1 MRVASKR
8 PRSQSHYR
16 RATPPLL
23 SIAGWVTTL
32 VFAAPFVYLAW
43 ETTRLGNFF
52 DVLGRSDVT
61 GPLLRSLA
69 LASATSALATFIGG
83 WLAWLIVRTDLPG
96 RRIFGVAVALPLVIP
111 SYVAAASLRAAFG
124 PGSLIG
130 WVPRPS
136 GFLGA
141 LLVLTAVTYP
151 YVYLPVAARL
161 RTMPASLEDA
171 ARSLGDTGMAVV
183 RRVVIPQARTALV
196 GGSLIVALYTMSDF
210 GAVSLLRYDT
220 MTRAIFASRLAAPE
234 TALALGLTLS
244 LVALAVASV
253 TRKTSQT
260 PGTAPNAAQ
269 MRVYSVGKYR
279 NWLIAAVLALV
290 TLALVAPIGVFVVWW
305 LRGGQGVVDSFA
317 ALRDPAVHSALA
329 GLTAGGA
336 AMILLLPAAYL
347 VARRTS
353 RTAAAVDLMVAATF
367 ALPGLVLAL
376 AVVYWVLRTPGPIAG
391 LYQSFP
397 LLIIAYLVH
406 FGVQSHRSTTAAVQ
420 AIPPQYGEAA
430 RMLGSGPIRRFI
442 TVDVPLISP
451 GVIAGG
457 GLVML
462 STMKELPAT
471 LLLAPLG
478 FDTLATRVWG
488 AAADGFLADTGIAS
502 LALVAISALLTWI
515 LVLRPA
521 QLVAPLQSASRPAE

>member
-1 MRVASKR
+1 MRVASTR
-8 PRSQSHYR
+8 PSPRSLQR
-16 RATPPLL
+16 RSTAPLL
-23 SIAGWVTTL
+23 SFAGWVTTL
-32 VFAAPFVYLAW
+32 VFAAPFAYLAW
-43 ETTRLGNFF
+43 EATQSANVFG
-52 DVLGRSDVT
+52 VLGRSDAT

-69 LASATSALATFIGG
+69 LAGATSVLATLIGG
-83 WLAWLIVRTDLPG
+83 SLAWLIVRTDLPG
-96 RRIFGVAVALPLVIP
+96 RRVLGIAVALPLVIP

-130 WVPRPS
+130 WIPRPS

-171 ARSLGDTGMAVV
+171 ARSLGDTGTAVV
-183 RRVVIPQARTALV
+183 RRIVLPQAMAVLV
-196 GGSLIVALYTMSDF
+196 GGSLIVALYTISDF
-210 GAVSLLRYDT
+210 GAVSLMRYDT

-244 LVALAVASV
+244 LVALGVAGV
-253 TRKTSQT
+253 TRKTARAPS
-260 PGTAPNAAQ
+260 TAPSSAQ
-269 MRVYSVGKYR
+269 MRVYRVGKLR
-279 NWLIAAVLALV
+279 NWLMAAVLVIVA
-290 TLALVAPIGVFVVWW
+290 LALIAPIGVFVVWW
-305 LRGGQGVVDSFA
+305 FRGGQGVVASFA
-317 ALRDPAVHSALA
+317 ALRDPAAHSALA

-336 AMILLLPAAYL
+336 AMVLLLPAAYL
-347 VARRTS
+347 VAKRTS
-353 RTAAAVDLMVAATF
+353 RIAGAVNLMVAATF

-376 AVVYWVLRTPGPIAG
+376 ALAYWILRAPGPIGG

-397 LLIIAYLVH
+397 LLIIAYVVH

-420 AIPPQYGEAA
+420 AMSPQYGEAA
-430 RMLGSGPIRRFI
+430 RMLGSGPIRRFV
-442 TVDVPLISP
+442 TVDLPLISP

-502 LALVAISALLTWI
+502 LMLVAISALLTWI

-521 QLVAPLQSASRPAE
+521 QLIAPLQSASRPAE